1 MPYMTPGPA
10 YQGAATA
17 AGTAAAPMT
26 GGLSLLLPF
35 LMAFAPGLLGK
46 LFGDPNQKLRA
57 QVAELLRPENMARL
71 TNANYQQ
78 AISSPAYSQAQG
90 SIAQGAN
97 QAANTVAAN
106 LAQRGLG
113 TTGTGAVLSGLTP
126 SLVGSQTA
134 GLRTGAYESSRQQ
147 ALDTISKQ
155 IEALYKTS
163 GPSQSQQ
170 LFSGGLSAFSPYLE
184 SYLRAHFPSLMQT
197 PTATP

>member
-10 YQGAATA
+10 IQSGTATA
-17 AGTAAAPMT
+17 GAAAAPMT
-26 GGLSLLLPF
+26 GGLSLLLPL
-35 LMAFAPGLLGK
+35 LMSFAPGLLGK
-46 LFGDPNQKLRA
+46 LFGDPNLHLRKQIEA
-57 QVAELLRPENMARL
+57 LLSPQNMSRL

-78 AISSPAYSQAQG
+78 SISSPAYSQAQG

-97 QAANTVAAN
+97 QAANTVAQN
-106 LAQRGLG
+106 LAARGLG
-113 TTGTGAVLSGLTP
+113 TSGTGAVLSGLTP

-134 GLRTGAYESSRQQ
+134 GLRTAAYESSRQQ

-184 SYLRAHFPSLMQT
+184 SYLRAHFPSLMQST
-197 PTATP
+197 T